1 MASLSTVKV
10 VLTLNLLVVT
20 KLDCAKYRQDLTSLV
35 TTFNSD
41 FEGQL
46 LSSESELEVSETYS
60 MLERL
65 KRFLMSLLG
74 FLVIKE
80 LSSLVLLAPLA
91 FLNFEEP

>member
-1 MASLSTVKV
+1 MVSLSTVKV
-10 VLTLNLLVVT
+10 VLTLNLLAVI
-20 KLDCAKYRQDLTSLV
+20 KLDCVEYKRDLTSLV

-46 LSSESELEVSETYS
+46 LSSETELEVSETYS

-65 KRFLMSLLG
+65 KLFLMSLLA
-74 FLVIKE
+74 FLVIRE
-80 LSSLVLLAPLA
+80 LSSLALLAPLF